1 MSRKV
6 ALNPKELMAAETSAV
21 NLTFK
26 NLEVAAASNT
36 FDDNES
42 ENDESGNGSGD
53 DSGDGND
60 KSESDSGEQG
70 PDKVCSPTVPTCPTA
85 SLRRTL
91 LYGAPAGCRER
102 RLAISRK

>member
-1 MSRKV
+1 MSKKV

-42 ENDESGNGSGD
+42 ENDESGGESGD
-53 DSGDGND
+53 DSGDGNGRG
-60 KSESDSGEQG
+60 ESDDGDGEQS
-70 PDKVCSPTVPTCPTA
+70 PDKVSR
-85 SLRRTL
+85 SLFPPNIGQL
-91 LYGAPAGCRER
+91 LLHAHSIA
-102 RLAISRK
+102 